1 MQDAGRLL
9 LHRPEVVVDRRS
21 LVGLALASLCWVQS
35 SRAAEVAPPS
45 CDVWFDTTDSMGQVE
60 RDSISPRSNLAD
72 DDFENSLV
80 WVTARIADYFGI
92 NFSFGF
98 YTEHTVP
105 NAAWFD
111 DNAVGLKPVRP
122 NEPSDGTILIGRL
135 LARETQSR
143 VRNFGAAMTALLAH
157 ESGHALQK
165 KYKLRQLFL
174 DDLETA
180 YVRAELCA
188 DFICGYFA
196 AYRQTLQANY
206 PVSIQAITQ
215 FRKGDTGWI
224 AFGHGS
230 PHDRAKAVDAGYQ
243 FGRSH
248 PNDSKGAILAGVDF
262 SRSLKLENAP
272 Q

>member
-1 MQDAGRLL
+1 VEL
-9 LHRPEVVVDRRS
+9 
-21 LVGLALASLCWVQS
+21 
-35 SRAAEVAPPS
+35 APPS
-45 CDVWFDTTDSMGQVE
+45 CDVWFDTTDSIGQVE
-60 RDSISPRSNLAD
+60 RDSISSRSNLAD

-80 WVTARIADYFGI
+80 WVTARLADYLGI

-98 YTEHTVP
+98 YTERTVP

-111 DNAVGLKPVRP
+111 DNPAVLKPVKP
-122 NEPSDGTILIGRL
+122 DGPSDGTILIGRQ
-135 LARETQSR
+135 LAQETQSR
-143 VRNFGAAMTALLAH
+143 VFNFGAAMTALLAH

-165 KYKLRQLFL
+165 KYKVRQSFL
-174 DDLETA
+174 DDSDTA

-196 AYRQTLQANY
+196 AYRQTLQVDY

-215 FRKGDTGWI
+215 FRKGDNGWI

-230 PHDRAKAVDAGYQ
+230 PRDRAKAVDAGYR
-243 FGRSH
+243 FGRGH
-248 PNDSKGAILAGVDF
+248 PNDAKGAILAGVDF